1 MSHIFIYMDM
11 HKSFFLYFA
20 ESKGNIYGLIVSKR
34 KAFYWAGY
42 VKVYMN
48 KGDQSDALATNPSD
62 CLTWCTYSFTKVKAT
77 LQAMGGKWMQ
87 KI

>member
-1 MSHIFIYMDM
+1 
-11 HKSFFLYFA
+11 
-20 ESKGNIYGLIVSKR
+20 
-34 KAFYWAGY
+34 
-42 VKVYMN
+42 MN
-48 KGDQSDALATNPSD
+48 KDDQSDALAKNPSN